1 MAKDARALREE
12 AAEATSAG
20 KYKRALAAYLELE
33 RMEPRD
39 AQWAKRAGETYK
51 RLGNNSSA
59 IEAFERSAERYAQNG
74 FLVQAIAVCKLVL
87 QIDPQHAD
95 TLRRLSTM
103 SDQVGAGPTRAGG
116 LAENNT
122 ALHDNSNVAMLRR
135 PQTEGDASSP
145 YHRSSGVP
153 TAYGGGESARFSRP
167 VATTPPATA
176 TAPVTTATATP
187 ARGLAHTATS
197 PTRIPRIDVGG
208 AEADPQDALDE
219 MDAIPAA
226 VPVPNR
232 GYSASDSEAIRARR
246 SSGTIPAPT
255 LPAPV
260 VAPPVRPAPPQMLT
274 TALPRFA
281 GPAPGTQPAPPTRP
295 PPPVVAPPVS
305 APVSVRPVIAQPASP
320 AGAPSVVAPPVV
332 ARPNPTASGPP
343 TAAPG
348 RTMMMPVV
356 TRPAAPPAQDRR
368 HPTTPPPAFARTR
381 SRPVTLSRGSALDS
395 IELVKEVPH
404 ARRRESSVAGVHLI
418 PIGDETDL
426 PHEHPPALIP
436 PEVRMTEEIPVVTGA
451 AGEGGDEVD
460 VEMDTGSPMALE
472 VEAPDS
478 DVYEPDVDESTELE
492 LDDLE
497 EIPLA
502 EPRAVGTVAQ
512 RALAAT
518 PLFAGLPVEA
528 LEALVAELTLERVAA
543 GETLFHEG
551 DPGDALYV
559 IAEGE
564 LAVLGAGA
572 PGGSSPGG
580 TGPGVELARL
590 GPGQF
595 LGEVAL
601 MTDQPR
607 SATVTAIVDSELLRI
622 DRITLATVLGNHG
635 DVLRAV
641 LRFVRDRLVDRWIRT
656 SAMFRPFDP
665 DQRAEL
671 AARFSFLEIDASTK
685 LIGAGQR
692 PDGLYIVLAGQFIVV
707 RAGATVATLGPGD
720 LIGEVAL
727 LSGGAFRSDVIATGK
742 SLALCLPAPAFR
754 EVIMTH
760 PHVLEIIGE
769 HAENSRRLQIL

>member
-95 TLRRLSTM
+95 TLRRLSAM

-135 PQTEGDASSP
+135 NQTEGDASSP
-145 YHRSSGVP
+145 HHRSSGVP

-167 VATTPPATA
+167 VATTPLAPAPA
-176 TAPVTTATATP
+176 TTATATP
-187 ARGLAHTATS
+187 ARGLAYPPTS
-197 PTRIPRIDVGG
+197 PTQIPRIDVGV
-208 AEADPQDALDE
+208 AETDRDDALDE

-232 GYSASDSEAIRARR
+232 GYRASDSEAIRARR
-246 SSGTIPAPT
+246 SSGAIPAPT
-255 LPAPV
+255 PPAPV
-260 VAPPVRPAPPQMLT
+260 VAPPVRPAPPQLLT

-281 GPAPGTQPAPPTRP
+281 GPAPETQPTPPTRS
-295 PPPVVAPPVS
+295 APP
-305 APVSVRPVIAQPASP
+305 A
-320 AGAPSVVAPPVV
+320 
-332 ARPNPTASGPP
+332 
-343 TAAPG
+343 AAPG

-368 HPTTPPPAFARTR
+368 RPTTPPPAFARTR

-395 IELVKEVPH
+395 IDLVKEVPH
-404 ARRRESSVAGVHLI
+404 ARRRESTVAGVHLI

-426 PHEHPPALIP
+426 PHEHQPAPISA
-436 PEVRMTEEIPVVTGA
+436 EVRTDEIPVVTGA
-451 AGEGGDEVD
+451 AGEGGVEIEVD

-580 TGPGVELARL
+580 GGPGVELARL

-665 DQRAEL
+665 VQRAEL

-707 RAGATVATLGPGD
+707 RAGTTVATLGPGD